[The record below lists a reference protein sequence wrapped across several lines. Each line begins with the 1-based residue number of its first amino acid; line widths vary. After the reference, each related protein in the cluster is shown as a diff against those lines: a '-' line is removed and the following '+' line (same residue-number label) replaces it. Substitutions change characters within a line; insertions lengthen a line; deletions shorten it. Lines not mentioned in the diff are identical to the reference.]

1 MSALGIESDRPVK
14 ISDGSI
20 IVAFVCISDA
30 PGAQGESIVGIELNR
45 LVVIS
50 DGSVVGAY
58 VRISIAPV
66 PKGETAFG
74 IEPDRLVKIGDGPV
88 IVAGVGICIAFADQ
102 GRVART
108 RLGFGSFAVIFRR
121 SNSLLLSFL
130 TFALNF
136 CLSRRLAFLPCL
148 KKRLPLLFGFLT
160 LALSFRLG
168 LRSSIALRSL
178 LRPRRPH

>member
-1 MSALGIESDRPVK
+1 M
-14 ISDGSI
+14 
-20 IVAFVCISDA
+20 VAF
-30 PGAQGESIVGIELNR
+30 
-45 LVVIS
+45 
-50 DGSVVGAY
+50 

-88 IVAGVGICIAFADQ
+88 IVAGVGNCIALADQ

-108 RLGFGSFAVIFRR
+108 RLGFGSFAVIFGR
-121 SNSLLLSFL
+121 SDSLLLGFL
-130 TFALNF
+130 ISAVSF
-136 CLSRRLAFLPCL
+136 CLSQRLAFLPRL

-168 LRSSIALRSL
+168 LRSRIALRSL